1 MLVST
6 TRMWDGDV
14 GWGRH
19 THPMTAKAGSSC
31 RSKGKSRRKR
41 VLKSAVMVSGGTV
54 GVSRAGWGDRGV
66 SNLPPHVGTFIFD
79 PDSQHAE
86 DESAEGGGE
95 ETTPIVADSKE
106 GGGDLNAEQHAWQWE
121 EGQEGREEK
130 GRQRPRAWH
139 DVHSEPHG
147 HAAIQGFFSKVHSC
161 LCEREGSVGTWEAIG

>member
-121 EGQEGREEK
+121 EGQEGREGK
-130 GRQRPRAWH
+130 GRQRPRAWC
-139 DVHSEPHG
+139 DVHSEPYG